1 MHSCPRVTEE
11 TALESGPTFSKF
23 RARSGKSPL
32 PPFSSLPFYLAQ
44 GKPSDLPALLP
55 REGWVVS
62 GTAWGLGGLVP
73 HILFDLHNTVPA
85 RPSIPFPS
93 LYLGNEW
100 GRGALLS
107 RRIGQ
112 EGATQRTPG

>member
-1 MHSCPRVTEE
+1 M
-11 TALESGPTFSKF
+11 
-23 RARSGKSPL
+23 
-32 PPFSSLPFYLAQ
+32 
-44 GKPSDLPALLP
+44 
-55 REGWVVS
+55 VS

-100 GRGALLS
+100 GRGGGVLLS

-112 EGATQRTPG
+112 EGGNPEDPWLVGKGLA

>member
-1 MHSCPRVTEE
+1 M
-11 TALESGPTFSKF
+11 
-23 RARSGKSPL
+23 
-32 PPFSSLPFYLAQ
+32 
-44 GKPSDLPALLP
+44 
-55 REGWVVS
+55 VS

-100 GRGALLS
+100 GRGGGGAVV
-107 RRIGQ
+107 Q
-112 EGATQRTPG
+112 EDRAGGGNPEDPWLVGKGLA